1 MEILLLA
8 AFLGLLPALIASKKG
23 RNFGKWYLYGAL
35 LFIVALV
42 HAILIDDRKSCHRCG
57 EKIMSNA
64 LVCHYCNS
72 EQRGIENMDDYTEQ
86 KREKM
91 AEVVNRSS

>member
-1 MEILLLA
+1 MEILLLC

-42 HAILIDDRKSCHRCG
+42 HAILIDDRKPCHRCG
-57 EKIMSNA
+57 EKIMNNA
-64 LVCHYCNS
+64 LVCHFCNS
-72 EQRGIENMDDYTEQ
+72 EQPRIKKADGYTEQ

-91 AEVVNRSS
+91 IEVLDKPY

>member
-1 MEILLLA
+1 MEILLLC

-42 HAILIDDRKSCHRCG
+42 HAILIDDRKPCHRCG

-72 EQRGIENMDDYTEQ
+72 EQPGIESTDKYTDK
-86 KREKM
+86 KRKEM
-91 AEVVNRSS
+91 AQAINVSS